1 MSAKN
6 TIARQKDLLSII
18 IFLVAFLALWQLMYN
33 LEIWPKVSFP
43 APYQVFESLKDQ
55 IQDGSLPTNILV
67 SLWRLFLGFLISIT
81 MGVSIGLLMVKFPI
95 FGKTL
100 NSFAVGLQSFPSIA
114 WIPFAILFIG
124 INDSAI
130 LFVVVMSSVFS
141 VMISTYSGMRNIHPL
156 YLRAAKNMGAK
167 GKNLVAYVMIPA
179 ATPSIIV
186 GLKQAWS
193 FAWHALIGAEML
205 ITTLVGLGHIL
216 SVGREFLLMDQIIAT
231 MIVIFGIGMIFDRLV
246 FFKIEEKVR
255 KKWGLS
261 EQTM

>member
-1 MSAKN
+1 MFVKN
-6 TIARQKDLLSII
+6 LVARQKDLFSII
-18 IFLVAFLALWQLMYN
+18 IFLAAFLALWQLFFN
-33 LEIWPKVSFP
+33 LEVWPKVSFP
-43 APYQVFESLKDQ
+43 APYQVLESFKSQLH
-55 IQDGSLPTNILV
+55 DGSLPSNILV

-81 MGVSIGLLMVKFPI
+81 IGISVGLLMVKFPI

-141 VMISTYSGMRNIHPL
+141 VMISTYSGMRSISPL

-167 GKNLVAYVMIPA
+167 GLNLVAYVMIPA

-205 ITTLVGLGHIL
+205 ITTLVGLGHVL

-231 MIVIFGIGMIFDRLV
+231 MIVIFTIGMIFDKFV
-246 FFKIEEKVR
+246 FFKIEEKIR

>member
-1 MSAKN
+1 MYAKN
-6 TIARQKDLLSII
+6 LIVKQKDLYSII
-18 IFLVAFLALWQLMYN
+18 IFLVAFIALWQLFFS

-43 APYQVFESLKDQ
+43 SPYQVFESLISQ
-55 IQDGSLPTNILV
+55 IQDGSLFHNILF
-67 SLWRLFLGFLISIT
+67 SMWRLFLGFAISI
-81 MGVSIGLLMVKFPI
+81 SIGISVGLLMVKFPI

-130 LFVVVMSSVFS
+130 LFVEIMSSVFS
-141 VMISTYSGMRNIHPL
+141 VMISTYSGMRNISPL

-167 GKNLVAYVMIPA
+167 GLKLVVYVMIPA

-231 MIVIFGIGMIFDRLV
+231 MIIIFAVGMIFDKFV

-255 KKWGLS
+255 RKWGLS
-261 EQTM
+261 EQNT